1 MRGEAM
7 TPSCAPL
14 QTEEVETGR
23 GHLDLR
29 GRKSN
34 SKTEKKRGGRR
45 PKQYSQAE
53 SIFKK
58 LEMASRVVN
67 DKVKLGSEEGH

>member
-34 SKTEKKRGGRR
+34 SKTEKKKRWKETQTVQPGREHLQKAR
-45 PKQYSQAE
+45 
-53 SIFKK
+53 
-58 LEMASRVVN
+58 
-67 DKVKLGSEEGH
+67 DG